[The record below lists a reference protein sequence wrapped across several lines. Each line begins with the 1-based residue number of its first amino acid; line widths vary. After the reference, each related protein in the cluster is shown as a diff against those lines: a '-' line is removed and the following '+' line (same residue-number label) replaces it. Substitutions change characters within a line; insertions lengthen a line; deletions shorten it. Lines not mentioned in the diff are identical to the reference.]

1 MLKFRKY
8 VLGQRRIEVH
18 LYFNIIQ
25 KAAAIFTFYCQR
37 LPPTD
42 PPIAAFT
49 KTHSF
54 AVYMWQ
60 SRCVKGSCSNF
71 RNYIFSNPYCHS
83 DTKTFLFTPN
93 PLGQFL
99 LRYALL
105 GDISF
110 GTEYEHKPLVQSA
123 LNLQETIKVEQW
135 KISGVWCG
143 SPSLTSKYR
152 CQL

>member
-1 MLKFRKY
+1 MLEFKKY
-8 VLGQRRIEVH
+8 VLGQGRIEVH

-25 KAAAIFTFYCQR
+25 KAAAVFTFYCQR

-42 PPIAAFT
+42 PPITAFT
-49 KTHSF
+49 KTHNS

-60 SRCVKGSCSNF
+60 SCCVKCSCSNF

-83 DTKTFLFTPN
+83 DTKTLLLTPN

-105 GDISF
+105 NVISF
-110 GTEYEHKPLVQSA
+110 SIEYEHKPLVQSA
-123 LNLQETIKVEQW
+123 LNLQETI
-135 KISGVWCG
+135 
-143 SPSLTSKYR
+143 
-152 CQL
+152 